1 MGAGDGGRGGMH
13 VQSCKGLEKQS
24 MPDRCQTTLQRLCQ
38 DSSPSFDFVRT
49 ALPALALSGQFS
61 QLWLC
66 QDSSPALALS
76 GQFSSFGF
84 VRTVLQLWLCQDSS
98 PALALSGQ
106 FSSFGFSLTL
116 LLYL

>member
-38 DSSPSFDFVRT
+38 DSSPSFGFVRT
-49 ALPALALSGQFS
+49 VLSALALSGQFPS
-61 QLWLC
+61 FGFVRTVLQLWLC

-98 PALALSGQ
+98 PALA
-106 FSSFGFSLTL
+106 FP
-116 LLYL
+116 